1 MGIATTVKGSKTVH
15 RRCVSCRKP
24 ATEAFA
30 AFCPCGALIE
40 AEYDLE
46 TAMLRKSPNSL
57 ARFFDILPVRDQ
69 ENLLK
74 WNTPYTPCV
83 HAKSL
88 GKLLGMPRLYL
99 KDETVLPTG
108 TTKDRMARVSA
119 AYLWECGVRRFCT
132 SSTGNSSTAYAH
144 AITQFPE
151 MKMCLFTAEDFG
163 ARVDYGAG
171 NQVTPFVLRDATF
184 VDAFNCA
191 SQFAKDFGLVSE
203 RGFFNP
209 GRREGLKLAF
219 LEATDQVPTTIDWY
233 VQAVSSAMG
242 VYGTY
247 KGARE
252 LKAMGEIDRVP
263 RLLCVQQETCSPMV
277 HAFNEGS
284 DVIKPHHV
292 VHRPSGIAKAILR
305 GDPSRAY
312 PYVRE
317 YVVESGGTF
326 TSVSETQIRE
336 ARKMIEEHENIS
348 PCFSASAAFA
358 GLTRLVRENKFPA
371 NDTVVVNLT
380 GRDRPAVPY
389 SDNVRFLRKNG
400 EKWVAEDPTL
410 NLANVM
416 GSGPA
421 LVKA

>member
-1 MGIATTVKGSKTVH
+1 VKGRKTVH

-24 ATEAFA
+24 ASEPFA
-30 AFCPCGALIE
+30 AFCACGALIE

-46 TAMLRKSPNSL
+46 KASLRRSPNSL
-57 ARFFDILPVRDQ
+57 VRFFDILPVCDPK
-69 ENLLK
+69 NLVQ
-74 WNTPYTPCV
+74 WDTPYTPCV
-83 HAKSL
+83 HAKAL
-88 GKLLGMPRLYL
+88 GTLLGMPRLYL

-108 TTKDRMARVSA
+108 TTKDRMASVAA
-119 AYLWECGVRRFCT
+119 AYLRECGVRRFCT

-144 AITQFPE
+144 AINHFPE
-151 MKMCLFTAEDFG
+151 MRMFLFTAEDFG
-163 ARVDYGAG
+163 ARVDYGTG
-171 NQVTPFVLRDATF
+171 TQVTPFVLRDATF
-184 VDAFNCA
+184 VDAFNCS

-219 LEATDQVPTTIDWY
+219 LEATDQIPTTIDWY

-252 LKAMGEIDRVP
+252 LVAMGEIDRVP
-263 RLLCVQQETCSPMV
+263 RLLCVQQETCAPMV
-277 HAFNEGS
+277 HAFDEGS
-284 DVIKPHHV
+284 NVIRPHHV

-312 PYVRE
+312 PYVRAF
-317 YVVESGGTF
+317 VVESGGTF
-326 TSVSETQIRE
+326 TSVSEAQIRE
-336 ARKMIEEHENIS
+336 ARTMIEEHENLS

-358 GLTRLVRENKFPA
+358 GLTRLVRENRFPV

-389 SDNVRFLRKNG
+389 PDTVRFLTKDG
-400 EKWVAEDPTL
+400 EKWVPEDRAIG
-410 NLANVM
+410 LANVL

-421 LVKA
+421 VVTD

>member
-1 MGIATTVKGSKTVH
+1 MKARKTLD
-15 RRCVSCRKP
+15 RRCVSCRRP
-24 ATEAFA
+24 AAEAFA
-30 AFCPCGALIE
+30 AFCSCGGMIE

-46 TAMLRKSPNSL
+46 TAVLRTSPNSL
-57 ARFFDILPVRDQ
+57 VRFFDILPVCDS
-69 ENLLK
+69 NLIR
-74 WNTPYTPCV
+74 WDTPYTPCV
-83 HAKSL
+83 HAKAL
-88 GKLLGMPRLYL
+88 GGLLGMPRLYL

-108 TTKDRMARVSA
+108 TTKDRMARIAA

-144 AITQFPE
+144 ALTKFPE
-151 MKMCLFTAEDFG
+151 MRMVLFTAEDFG
-163 ARVDYGAG
+163 ARVDYGTG
-171 NQVTPFVLRDATF
+171 SQVTPFVLRDATF

-191 SQFAKDFGLVSE
+191 SQFARDLGLVSE

-219 LEATDQVPTTIDWY
+219 LEATDQVPGAIDWY

-252 LKAMGEIDRVP
+252 LTAMGRIERVP
-263 RLLCVQQETCSPMV
+263 RLLCVQQDTCAPMV
-277 HAFNEGS
+277 RAFEEGS
-284 DVIKPHHV
+284 ETIKSHHV
-292 VHRPSGIAKAILR
+292 VHRPTGIAKAILR

-312 PYVRE
+312 PYVRGI
-317 YVVESGGTF
+317 VVESGGTF
-326 TSVSETQIRE
+326 TSVSEAQIRE
-336 ARKMIEEHENIS
+336 ARTMIEEYENIS

-358 GLTRLVRENKFPA
+358 GLTRLVRENRFPV

-380 GRDRPAVPY
+380 GRDRPVTPVA
-389 SDNVRFLRKNG
+389 DTVRFLIKHGDR
-400 EKWVAEDPTL
+400 WVPEDPTTD
-410 NLANVM
+410 LAHTL

-421 LVKA
+421 TVIL